1 MGLAAVGRDSSA
13 MEFYKAPLRVRLSL
27 YVSRAIGLSECG
39 MQDET
44 RATVDWVAA
53 RGKMILDP
61 TVTMLNTGSFG
72 PLPRPVFD
80 RVTAIR
86 LRLAAGPTDFYV
98 RQAPPLLWEARER
111 TAAFL
116 GCPPQRLV
124 FTTNVSAAINLVA
137 SGLKIAAPG
146 EILMTDHEYGAMVW
160 CWERVGQR
168 QGLSVRTFPLPRLT
182 QSPAEIVEAAVRA
195 MTPRTRVL
203 FFSHVLSPTGL
214 VLPAKELCA
223 EARKRGIITVVDGA
237 HAPAMIPLNITDIG
251 ADFYTAN
258 LHKWLLAPSGAG
270 FLAIGPGNED
280 RLQPLHVSWGY
291 HADKYPIGEVTQSA
305 GPDSRDN
312 YGSTPRIR
320 FLEFEG
326 TRDFCPWL
334 AVPAAI
340 DFQTEL
346 GWDNVR
352 KRIAELAA
360 YTRKVIGDTGSS
372 LATPAVPGLH
382 GAMTAFNLP
391 EGLSAAKLRKELWDR
406 RIEIPIIERPDRLL
420 IRVSHHFYT
429 TEAEIDRLAEVL
441 PAVLQSTR
449 CA

>member
-1 MGLAAVGRDSSA
+1 MRKAEPEMPDEGRDTEFWLAA
-13 MEFYKAPLRVRLSL
+13 
-27 YVSRAIGLSECG
+27 RA
-39 MQDET
+39 
-44 RATVDWVAA
+44 
-53 RGKMILDP
+53 KMILDP

-80 RVTAIR
+80 RATELR
-86 LRLAAGPTDFYV
+86 LRLAAGPTDFFV

-116 GCPPQRLV
+116 GCAPERLV
-124 FTTNVSAAINLVA
+124 FATNVSAAINLVA
-137 SGLKIAAPG
+137 SGLRLASPG

-168 QGLSVRTFPLPRLT
+168 QALGVRTFPLPTMAKEPR
-182 QSPAEIVEAAVRA
+182 EIVDAMVKAV
-195 MTPRTRVL
+195 TPRTRLL

-223 EARKRGIITVVDGA
+223 EARRRGILTVVDGA
-237 HAPAMIPLNITDIG
+237 HAPAMIPLNVNDVG
-251 ADFYTAN
+251 ADFYTGN

-270 FLAIGPGNED
+270 FLVIGPGNED

-291 HADKYPIGEVTQSA
+291 HADKYPIGEVARSS
-305 GPDSRDN
+305 GPDARDN
-312 YGSTPRIR
+312 YGSTPRVR

-346 GWDNVR
+346 GWAAVR
-352 KRIAELAA
+352 GRIADLAA
-360 YTRKVIGDTGSS
+360 YTRKVIGDTGLS

-391 EGLSAAKLRKELWDR
+391 AGVNAARLRKELWDR
-406 RIEIPIIERPDRLL
+406 RVEIPVIERPDRLM

-429 TEAEIDRLAEVL
+429 TESEIDRLAAVLPEVL
-441 PAVLQSTR
+441 RAA
-449 CA
+449 CE